1 MKDGSDKL
9 LYSVFSTYRFL
20 VGGLLGLAGK
30 DRSSSETLLS
40 KRLGPARQTAGVSW
54 KQDCLSPILV
64 TVSDQDTWVIRSP
77 QALRPQATAWLDP
90 QAARS
95 YSV

>member
-1 MKDGSDKL
+1 MEAVDE
-9 LYSVFSTYRFL
+9 VFSTYRFS

-30 DRSSSETLLS
+30 DRSSLETLLP

-54 KQDCLSPILV
+54 KQDSLSPILV
-64 TVSDQDTWVIRSP
+64 TVSDQDTSVIRSP
-77 QALRPQATAWLDP
+77 QALRLQATAWLDP
-90 QAARS
+90 RAARS